1 MQDVKEL
8 ITTYFYRPFFFFF
21 FQFRHHVLG
30 AKCACSICCCFC
42 FHFVLMRMVLC
53 QFVISSVTILRTV
66 QISAGV
72 RTYMGV
78 LICF

>member
-1 MQDVKEL
+1 MQSVRVVFVVVF
-8 ITTYFYRPFFFFF
+8 I
-21 FQFRHHVLG
+21 
-30 AKCACSICCCFC
+30 
-42 FHFVLMRMVLC
+42 FHFVLMRTVLC

-78 LICF
+78 PIGF

>member
-1 MQDVKEL
+1 MQDVEEL
-8 ITTYFYRPFFFFF
+8 ITTYFTGLFFFRFC
-21 FQFRHHVLG
+21 HHVLS

-53 QFVISSVTILRTV
+53 WFVISSVTILRTV

-72 RTYMGV
+72 RTYVGV
-78 LICF
+78 LIGF